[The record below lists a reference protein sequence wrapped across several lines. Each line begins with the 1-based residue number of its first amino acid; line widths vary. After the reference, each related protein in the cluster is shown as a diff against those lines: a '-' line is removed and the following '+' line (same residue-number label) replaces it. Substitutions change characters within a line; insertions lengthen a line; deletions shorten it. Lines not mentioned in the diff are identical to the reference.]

1 MFRFKKKTLL
11 KKNNAQIHLLN
22 KTKQGASK
30 NSFLHIKKLFYNNK
44 LKSKTKIDS
53 GSWVKPEPSVYL

>member
-1 MFRFKKKTLL
+1 L